1 MADYSQYKVL
11 IVDDIPLNI
20 LLVKKML
27 SLHPF
32 QIDTAA
38 DGIQALEK
46 IQSNKPDL
54 VLLDLMMPRMDGFEV
69 LQKMRSD
76 DTMKDIKV
84 VILSALNSEAD
95 IMRGMELGANAF
107 VTKPVIMEALISNVL
122 KQFE

>member
-1 MADYSQYKVL
+1 MADYSQYKLLV
-11 IVDDIPLNI
+11 VDDIPLNI

-27 SLHPF
+27 SLHKF

-46 IQSNKPDL
+46 IQANKPDL
-54 VLLDLMMPRMDGFEV
+54 ILLDLMMPRMDGFEV
-69 LQKMRSD
+69 LQHLKSD
-76 DTMKDIKV
+76 PQMSDIKV
-84 VILSALNSEAD
+84 IILSALNSEAD

-107 VTKPVIMEALISNVL
+107 VTKPVIMEALINSVV

>member
-1 MADYSQYKVL
+1 MADYSQYKLLV
-11 IVDDIPLNI
+11 VDDIPLNI

-27 SLHPF
+27 SLHKF

-46 IQSNKPDL
+46 IQANKPDL
-54 VLLDLMMPRMDGFEV
+54 ILLDLMMPRMDGFEV
-69 LQKMRSD
+69 LQHLKSD
-76 DTMKDIKV
+76 PQTSDIKV
-84 VILSALNSEAD
+84 IILSALNSEAD

-107 VTKPVIMEALISNVL
+107 VTKPVIMEALINSVV